1 MTRSEARELAFI
13 LMFEKTFTDDS
24 FEEIAQKAAEGRE
37 LSLDK
42 FAGELAQGT
51 YNHLEE
57 LDGLIA
63 KNSQNWKISRISRV
77 ALSALRVAVYE
88 MLYEKSIPRSV
99 SINEAIE
106 LTKKFA
112 TPEDASFVNGVLGAV
127 EKSLPPEEQKNTK

>member
-24 FEEIAQKAAEGRE
+24 FEEIIEKATEGRE
-37 LSLDK
+37 LSLDR
-42 FAGELAQGT
+42 FAAELAQGT
-51 YNHLEE
+51 YSLLGE
-57 LDGLIA
+57 LDELIS

-88 MLYEKSIPRSV
+88 MLYERNIPRSV

>member
-24 FEEIAQKAAEGRE
+24 FEEIIEKATEGRE
-37 LSLDK
+37 LSLDR
-42 FAGELAQGT
+42 FAAELAQGT
-51 YNHLEE
+51 YSHLGE
-57 LDGLIA
+57 LDELI
-63 KNSQNWKISRISRV
+63 WKISRISRV

-88 MLYEKSIPRSV
+88 MLYERNIPRSV

-112 TPEDASFVNGVLGAV
+112 TPEDAFFVNGVLGAV